1 MLFLPM
7 AEGIRGYIYETG
19 LRRLELSRRRATSL
33 RRGTPGGP
41 WFFFDPTAQ
50 WPWEPP
56 GLGHREKSVNLFLNH
71 PYISFENSLISCD
84 RCF

>member
-1 MLFLPM
+1 M
-7 AEGIRGYIYETG
+7 AEGIRGYIYETA

-50 WPWEPP
+50 WEPP
-56 GLGHREKSVNLFLNH
+56 GLGQLEK
-71 PYISFENSLISCD
+71 
-84 RCF
+84 RCPF